1 MYNYRKIFY
10 KDYYDSQAGREYKD
24 RAMFKNKQEHR
35 HYTKELLPLIPADKS
50 IKILDLGCGFGS
62 FVSLLNEQGYTDV
75 LGIDI
80 SAQQVKVAHE
90 LGINNVNQSDIMEHL
105 AKHEGE
111 YDLITGID
119 IIEHFSKD
127 ELVNLLLQVNRSLKQ
142 GGMALFRTPNL
153 DAPFSSVYA
162 HGDFTHEN
170 YMNAHSAE
178 QVMMNMEFKDIMVK
192 PGLIRVDGAL
202 KEVVR
207 RIAWMLV
214 KLVAKFVFFAS
225 GRSLHNAM
233 FAPNMIIIGKK

>member
-24 RAMFKNKQEHR
+24 RAMFKNKQEQR
-35 HYTKELLPLIPADKS
+35 HYTKELLPLLPVDKS

-62 FVSLLNEQGYTDV
+62 FVSLLNETGYTNV

-80 SAQQVKVAHE
+80 SAQQVNIAHE
-90 LGINNVNQSDIMEHL
+90 LGIVNVKQSDIMEYL
-105 AKHEGE
+105 AQHENE
-111 YDLITGID
+111 YDLIVGID

-127 ELVNLLLQVNRSLKQ
+127 ELVSLLQQVNRSLKK

-170 YMNAHSAE
+170 YMNSHSAE
-178 QVMMNMEFKDIMVK
+178 QVMMNMDFKDIKVK
-192 PGLIRVDGAL
+192 PGLIRVDGAF
-202 KEVVR
+202 KEIVR
-207 RIAWMLV
+207 RISWWLV

-225 GRSLHNAM
+225 GRSLHDAM
-233 FAPNMIIIGKK
+233 FSPNMLIIGKK